1 MTYTATII
9 YILIDYPWTES
20 ELELDIF
27 DLTDMSSLVEE
38 IEAIEVHS
46 RVVSIIIN

>member
-1 MTYTATII
+1 MTYTATIK

-38 IEAIEVHS
+38 IKAIEVHS
-46 RVVSIIIN
+46 RVVSININ